1 MNISEMIYAGEL
13 LSDYK
18 LVIAGFEGRGGDETI
33 TTDSQ
38 RSFNSVSM
46 FNGKYHPFVSTVY
59 EEALE
64 MEFTL
69 IKDICQY
76 EDQEFIE
83 EFSQEELRKIKRWL
97 SRPLPHKLQFPDVEG
112 FEDVFW
118 MGSFN
123 VEEVYVGGMPCGLHL
138 TFTSTRP
145 FGLRT
150 ESYYEG
156 TLDVGDE
163 LTITD
168 GSDDEGHTYIFLQAT
183 TTDGGDFELS
193 IANNGKTRSTVVKNC
208 TPGEVLTFS
217 PLLQV
222 VSSVDSHELGDD
234 FNYVFPRIANAYYND
249 TRENVISTSIPIDYI
264 IRYNEIV
271 KAVIA

>member
-1 MNISEMIYAGEL
+1 MLGDLDDWSEIKAFLEL
-13 LSDYK
+13 RQGYTGLTADTM
-18 LVIAGFEGRGGDETI
+18 LI
-33 TTDSQ
+33 T
-38 RSFNSVSM
+38 
-46 FNGKYHPFVSTVY
+46 FVAYY
-59 EEALE
+59 EEAQSPFSNVTMRYMTHDGGEYDPE
-64 MEFTL
+64 M
-69 IKDICQY
+69 
-76 EDQEFIE
+76 
-83 EFSQEELRKIKRWL
+83 SQSEIRSIKRWL

-183 TTDGGDFELS
+183 TTDGGDFGLS
-193 IANNGKTRSTVVKNC
+193 IANNGKTRTTVVKNC

-234 FNYVFPRIANAYYND
+234 FNYIFPRIANAYYND